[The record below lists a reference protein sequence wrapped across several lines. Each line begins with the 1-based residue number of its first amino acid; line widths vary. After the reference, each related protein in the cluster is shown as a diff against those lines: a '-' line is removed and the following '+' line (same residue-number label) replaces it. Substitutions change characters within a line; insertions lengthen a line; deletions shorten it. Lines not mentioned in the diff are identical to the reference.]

1 MSDTNLDPSIT
12 ALTNR
17 ASTVAVT
24 ATAREL
30 MNISRLA
37 PSLEQSEN
45 TDLEIAIN
53 ARAEDLAPS
62 ATATELKSIGKAIG
76 NVLEP
81 ETFVAG
87 GTLPNQAQN
96 SGNFL
101 GTNGTAE
108 SWGGL
113 SVSTLSEVNISSI
126 MNDETLVYNHV
137 SGLFEN
143 DSQVFRIQEIA
154 LTDNIPASGAFVGQ
168 VVFDQQTSELKYW
181 DGSEWKVAA
190 VVAAAGGGGTSTVDW
205 STRTRVTDIS
215 ITENRYIWKGV
226 GKRSLAANETHLFIG
241 TVYTSSTDAVE
252 IYSIADGSRLT
263 GIPQNPVSDLFNL
276 GGDVVA
282 NEKYLVVS
290 DQGSTLNGH
299 SKEWQILVYNIED
312 ANNPTL
318 VWHIDYENT
327 AQFPMNG
334 TEPIRMSHRQ
344 PSSLALEGETLVIGD
359 SGSARYNGS
368 DSFGRVFIMNLAAA
382 GDSTLITKVIEHD
395 DVDFSVTGIPNDSGS
410 NHMLEQF
417 GSAVAISNGKIA
429 IGSLNARIGSQGSD
443 GVVILV
449 DTNSLGVNHG
459 VIGAAIQSA
468 PARSGSQHNNGD
480 SSRFGEMVEL
490 RGNTLVV
497 DSETSYNNGDRSCT
511 EVFDISGVNNSLATP
526 LWFKKAS
533 DVGLGSNQGLMR
545 AEFGQGAGIT
555 PDESLV
561 YIGARDYKE
570 GQTYDMGKVWIFDRT
585 TGDLVET
592 IESIGTTS
600 ARFGQ
605 AFAFNSSKAFISEG
619 GASIIRVY
627 EASVTQSGG
636 GSGSSFSVVDW
647 TGADGTQ
654 RASSGGNGV
663 GNSLT
668 SSKMSNG
675 KHIVIAAVN
684 GNTIK
689 AQDLDDA
696 GLTTLWSVASSGYIP
711 DDTGTMSGSG
721 DYFAAH
727 EGSVINI
734 RSASDGSIY
743 RSDIASIPRSVQSQ
757 VYTNAKHCRVYGD
770 YVLITETNWGGAA
783 ALINFQTQQLVWITH
798 QDSYISG
805 VTTSQGSDPT
815 NYSNTWT
822 GTAGTGINWANIAVG
837 ENYSALHNSAH
848 DAGYGNYRYGAVH
861 IVDHTGAEVHLLT
874 DPTNMANENTY
885 FGGSGS
891 NENGIAI
898 SGDKVLI
905 GAFGANGGIGKV
917 YIYDMPTGTL
927 EYTIDENTSG
937 GSTIAN
943 ASKGSYAF
951 GQEVAAH
958 EDYAVISKYHEA
970 YVVQVSTGT
979 IVAHIPSINID
990 RQTIVGPYVIGGD
1003 LNTGYLRVFNGT

>member
-45 TDLEIAIN
+45 TDLEVAIN

-81 ETFVAG
+81 STFVAG

-143 DSQVFRIQEIA
+143 DSQVFRIQEIG
-154 LTDNIPASGAFVGQ
+154 LTENIPTSGSFIGQ

-190 VVAAAGGGGTSTVDW
+190 VVAAAGGGGA
-205 STRTRVTDIS
+205 S
-215 ITENRYIWKGV
+215 IKSV
-226 GKRSLAANETHLFIG
+226 VF
-241 TVYTSSTDAVE
+241 
-252 IYSIADGSRLT
+252 DGSGDGFSVPDLT
-263 GIPQNPVSDLFNL
+263 PTTGGLDLRFGGVQYGGVPYTVECWIKRTGKQYT
-276 GGDVVA
+276 GGDTGRRDVIL
-282 NEKYLVVS
+282 EKGIWDAGEEFALYVNNNNSIRWAIGGLSSNRIIAPNDTIVMDQWHHIAICGDSS
-290 DQGSTLNGH
+290 DEHRMWVDGVQVGNTYWSPNFADN
-299 SKEWQILVYNIED
+299 QF
-312 ANNPTL
+312 NNPDTHEPL
-318 VWHIDYENT
+318 RIGHTPNT
-327 AQFPMNG
+327 TG
-334 TEPIRMSHRQ
+334 
-344 PSSLALEGETLVIGD
+344 
-359 SGSARYNGS
+359 
-368 DSFGRVFIMNLAAA
+368 AAM
-382 GDSTLITKVIEHD
+382 GYDWI
-395 DVDFSVTGIPNDSGS
+395 
-410 NHMLEQF
+410 
-417 GSAVAISNGKIA
+417 GKIA
-429 IGSLNARIGSQGSD
+429 DLR
-443 GVVILV
+443 ILV
-449 DTNSLGVNHG
+449 GTALYTGNFTPPTSPLEKIADTVLLT
-459 VIGAAIQSA
+459 
-468 PARSGSQHNNGD
+468 ARGD
-480 SSRFGEMVEL
+480 
-490 RGNTLVV
+490 T
-497 DSETSYNNGDRSCT
+497 
-511 EVFDISGVNNSLATP
+511 
-526 LWFKKAS
+526 
-533 DVGLGSNQGLMR
+533 
-545 AEFGQGAGIT
+545 IT
-555 PDESLV
+555 DESDL
-561 YIGARDYKE
+561 AR
-570 GQTYDMGKVWIFDRT
+570 TVT
-585 TGDLVET
+585 VLGDT
-592 IESIGTTS
+592 APDADSPYPT
-600 ARFGQ
+600 
-605 AFAFNSSKAFISEG
+605 
-619 GASIIRVY
+619 
-627 EASVTQSGG
+627 SGG
-636 GSGSSFSVVDW
+636 GSGSSFPVVDW

-654 RASSGGNGV
+654 RPSSGGSGV

-675 KHIVIAAVN
+675 KHIVIAAVS

-711 DDTGTMSGSG
+711 DDSGTMSGSG

-743 RSDIASIPRSVQSQ
+743 RSDIGSIPRAVQSQ
-757 VYTNAKHCRVYGD
+757 AWSNAKHCRVYGD
-770 YVLITETNWGGAA
+770 YVLMTDTNWPVA

-805 VTTSQGSDPT
+805 VTTSQGSDPS
-815 NYSNTWT
+815 NYLNTWT
-822 GTAGTGINWANIAVG
+822 GTVGTGIGWANIAVG

-848 DAGYGNYRYGAVH
+848 DAGYPNYRLGAVH

-927 EYTIDENTSG
+927 EYTIDENTAG

-943 ASKGSYAF
+943 ASKGQYTF
-951 GQEVAAH
+951 GQEIDAH